1 MSDDN
6 IAPYSLHP
14 LLPQEAQDQA
24 EIEPVVTLHIGFLLM
39 PEYTLST
46 FSNAIGILRMANR
59 LSGRE
64 LYRWS
69 IYSLDGDPVTSSCG
83 LEIQIYGALKS
94 ATDVKILL
102 VCGGYH
108 IRQYCTKLLTD
119 ALRGFAKKKIP
130 LGGLCT
136 GSYALATAG
145 LLDGYRCT
153 IHWENLASMREEFP
167 KLQLSSK
174 LFAIDRDRY
183 TCSGGISSI
192 DLMLSLIASIHGH
205 QLVQQISEQFSCDR
219 VRTEKDAQRAPLQ
232 YLIGA
237 SQPRLV
243 DAVTLMESNT
253 EEPLTLDEVANYVG
267 ISRRQLERLFNRY
280 LHCAPSRYYLELR
293 LSRARLLLLQTSIP
307 VIDVAIS
314 CGFSTAPHFSRCY
327 SDLYGIPP
335 SNERRMRS

>member
-1 MSDDN
+1 MSYDISVD
-6 IAPYSLHP
+6 P
-14 LLPQEAQDQA
+14 D
-24 EIEPVVTLHIGFLLM
+24 EPVVALHIGFLLM
-39 PEYTLST
+39 SEYTLST
-46 FSNAIGILRMANR
+46 FANAVGILRMANR
-59 LSGRE
+59 ISGRE

-69 IYSLDGDPVTSSCG
+69 TYSLTGEAVTSSSGLEVQLDGDLG
-83 LEIQIYGALKS
+83 S
-94 ATDVKILL
+94 ATEVKILL
-102 VCGGYH
+102 VCGGYN
-108 IRQYCTKLLTD
+108 IKQYCTKSLSD
-119 ALRGFAKKKIP
+119 RLRVFAKNKIP
-130 LGGLCT
+130 LGALCT
-136 GSYALATAG
+136 GTYVLAKAG

-167 KLQLSSK
+167 KLQLSSN

-192 DLMLSLIASIHGH
+192 DLMLNLIASIHGH
-205 QLVQQISEQFSCDR
+205 QLVQQISEQFTCDR

-243 DAVTLMESNT
+243 DAVTLMENNV
-253 EEPLTLDEVANYVG
+253 EEPLTLDEVASYVG

-327 SDLYGIPP
+327 SELYGKPP
-335 SNERRMRS
+335 SNERRALG